1 MRQEYGVSCELRC
14 NKSRQAEYVGCAYK
28 QLVDLVAWFTTNL
41 VSSSLSDLEE
51 GGAAFQIG

>member
-1 MRQEYGVSCELRC
+1 MLQC

-28 QLVDLVAWFTTNL
+28 QLVDFTTNL
-41 VSSSLSDLEE
+41 VPSSLSDLEE